1 VGAES
6 VRRLRPV
13 TIALLAARLLILLV
27 VLHAGSASE
36 PSDDVS
42 RFQQIVEERGVPYR
56 DFPVE
61 YAPLEVVFVRE
72 VLSADAVATTSRLA
86 LVAFAAD
93 LATWLAVGLGWGTQT
108 AERYLWLGTP
118 LLVFLYV
125 RFDLV
130 PAAVATSAVVLAIR
144 GSQRVGGA
152 TFAAAILTKLWPAA
166 LLPGLLVAGYRRA
179 FAWALVCAS
188 SLVAAWLAIGG
199 VGGVTD
205 VLTFRHATGWEVE
218 STVGTFVW
226 IGTGGPVR
234 MEAGAQRIGTTTA
247 ASSAALV
254 LVLTGLLIAVWV
266 TALKRKRGEF
276 GAASVAA
283 LGALLACSATFSLQ
297 YVAWLLPWAAV
308 AWFEG
313 DRWTF
318 RVVAAIEVL
327 TAILAVVF
335 DPQSAVPAQV
345 LLVCRNLLVVTL
357 PVMWLVNADHAS
369 PVSSDDRS
377 SDAPMTGN
385 RQTNR

>member
-1 VGAES
+1 VGAGS
-6 VRRLRPV
+6 VRRLGPA
-13 TIALLAARLLILLV
+13 TIALLAARFLILLV
-27 VLHAGSASE
+27 VIHAGSASE
-36 PSDDVS
+36 PSDDVF

-61 YAPLEVVFVRE
+61 YAPLEVVFVRG
-72 VLSADAVATTSRLA
+72 VFSADASATTSRLA
-86 LVAFAAD
+86 LVAFGAD
-93 LATWLAVGLGWGTQT
+93 LVTWMAVALGWGRQT

-118 LLVFLYV
+118 LLVFLYI

-130 PAAVATSAVVLAIR
+130 PVALAVCGVVLAIR
-144 GSQRVGGA
+144 GSHRLGGA
-152 TFAAAILTKLWPAA
+152 AFAAAILTKLWPAA
-166 LLPGLLVAGYRRA
+166 LLPGFLVAGFRRA
-179 FAWALVCAS
+179 FAWAILCAS
-188 SLVAAWLAIGG
+188 ALVAAWLSVGG
-199 VGGVTD
+199 VGGVSD

-226 IGTGGPVR
+226 IATGGPVR
-234 MEAGAQRIGTTTA
+234 MEAGARRIGTTTA

-254 LVLTGLLIAVWV
+254 LVLTGLLVAVWV

-283 LGALLACSATFSLQ
+283 VGALLACSATFSLQ

-313 DRWTF
+313 DRWIF
-318 RVVAAIEVL
+318 RVVVAIEVL
-327 TAILAVVF
+327 TAILSVVF
-335 DPQSAVPAQV
+335 DPQRAVPAQV

-357 PVMWLVNADHAS
+357 PLMWLVNVDHGPRAS
-369 PVSSDDRS
+369 SEERS
-377 SDAPMTGN
+377 SSGSVTGN